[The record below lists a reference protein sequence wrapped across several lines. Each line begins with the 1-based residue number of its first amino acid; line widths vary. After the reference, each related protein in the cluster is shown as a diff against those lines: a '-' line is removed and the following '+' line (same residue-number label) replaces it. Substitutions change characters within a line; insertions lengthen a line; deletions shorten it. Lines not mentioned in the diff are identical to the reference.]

1 MWTKLAG
8 FILRYRTVLLI
19 TVCVIT
25 LGMLYQ
31 AKDVH
36 LSYEYASLLPE
47 KDSAFIEY
55 EKFKEHFGEDA
66 NIMFIAIKD
75 KNFFELDKFNCFM
88 DLSDS
93 LSKIEGIE
101 GVFSVANAFRLKGSR
116 LTKFFEEKPQSQY
129 ELDSISSA
137 LLQQELYKGFLF
149 NDTSHVYMT
158 ALTINKPLLDSPARE
173 QLLDSIISMY
183 DEYTASN
190 NQEVFYS
197 GLPYIRT
204 KTSLKIQGELMLF
217 VILAALI
224 CSLILYMFFRSIKIV
239 FFAMLIV
246 AFGVV
251 WVMGWM
257 GIFNYDITILN
268 ALLPPLIIVIG
279 VPNSVFF
286 LNKYHHEYVLHGN
299 KIKALQ
305 RVIRKIGNATF
316 LTNLTTASGFATF
329 IITESRILQEFG
341 LVAFLGILS
350 VFVLSLLL
358 IPIVFSYLDPPN
370 KKQVRHL
377 DNKFFQQIIKLLT
390 KTVLNYRPF
399 VYVGFFILFA
409 VGIWGVTKMESTGYM
424 VDDLPHNDP
433 ILTNLKFI
441 EREFNG
447 ALPLEILVHSDSKIN
462 VLQNRS
468 FLLKMER
475 LSDSLKKYPEISK
488 PLSILELIKFSWQ
501 AHNGGDPDYYT
512 LHNSIDFGFQ
522 NKMNRF
528 VRSQNNK
535 MQYSIVDSTNTSFRV
550 KCNVKDVGTERM
562 EFLTQELQT
571 DLDSI
576 FVNEKYSTTVTGS
589 SIVFFKG
596 TKYLIRNLFISLFL
610 AIIIIAVFMAWM
622 FRSKRMVVV
631 ALLPNILPLILT
643 AALMG
648 FFNIPIKPSTILVF
662 SIAFGISVDDTI
674 HFLAKYRQELRIT
687 NWNIGKSVVLALK
700 ETGTSMIY
708 TSIILFF
715 GFGIFIASQFGGT
728 EALGSLVAITLLIA
742 MLSNLIVL
750 PSLLLT
756 LEKQISNQSFKEPLL
771 HIYNEEDDI
780 EIDDLKIISQNEDD
794 DDDETTM
801 QNNSHENDK

>member
-8 FILRYRTVLLI
+8 IILRYRTVLLI
-19 TVCVIT
+19 TLCVIT
-25 LGMLYQ
+25 LGMGYQ
-31 AKDVH
+31 ARDVH

-47 KDSAFIEY
+47 KDSAFVEY
-55 EKFKEHFGEDA
+55 ERFKEHFGQDA
-66 NIMFIAIKD
+66 NIMFIAIQD
-75 KNFFELDKFNCFM
+75 DDFFELKKFSEYR
-88 DLSDS
+88 DLCDS
-93 LSKIEGIE
+93 VSHISGVE
-101 GVFSVANAFRLKGSR
+101 GVLSVANAFQLKGSR
-116 LTKFFEEKPQSQY
+116 LVPYFEKAPASQH
-129 ELDSISSA
+129 ELDSISHH
-137 LLQQELYKGFLF
+137 LLNQELYKDFLF
-149 NDTSHVYMT
+149 TDSSHVYLT
-158 ALTINKPLLDSPARE
+158 ALTINQSILDSPARE
-173 QLLDSIISMY
+173 QLIDSIILMF
-183 DEYTASN
+183 DEYTDAH
-190 NQEVFYS
+190 NQNVVYT
-197 GLPYIRT
+197 GLPFIRT
-204 KTSLKIQGELMLF
+204 KTSLKIQEELSLF
-217 VILAALI
+217 VILAVLI
-224 CSLILYMFFRSIKIV
+224 CSIILYMFFRSLKIV

-246 AFGVV
+246 TFGVV

-329 IITESRILQEFG
+329 IITESTILQEFG
-341 LVAFLGILS
+341 LIAFLGILS
-350 VFVLSLLL
+350 VFVLSLFL
-358 IPIVFSYLDPPN
+358 IPIIFSYLDPPN

-377 DNKFFQQIIKLLT
+377 ESKFFQKVIKILT
-390 KTVLNYRPF
+390 KTVLNHRKYVYIGF
-399 VYVGFFILFA
+399 VFLLI
-409 VGIWGVTKMESTGYM
+409 VGIWGVTKMDTTGYM
-424 VDDLPHNDP
+424 VDDLPQDDP
-433 ILTNLKFI
+433 ILTNLQYV
-441 EREFNG
+441 EEEFNG
-447 ALPLEILVHSDSKIN
+447 ALPLEILIHSDTKIN
-462 VLQNRS
+462 VLRNRS
-468 FLLKMER
+468 FLLKMQE
-475 LSDSLKKYPEISK
+475 LSDSLATYPEISQ
-488 PLSILELIKFSWQ
+488 PLSILELIKFAWQ
-501 AHNGGDPDYYT
+501 AHNAGNPEYYAI
-512 LHNSIDFGFQ
+512 HNSIDFGFQ
-522 NKMNRF
+522 NKMNSF
-528 VRSQNNK
+528 VRSQDNK
-535 MQYSIVDSTNTSFRV
+535 LQYSIADSAQKSFRV
-550 KCNVKDVGTERM
+550 KCNVKDVGTKRM
-562 EFLTQELQT
+562 EALTHDLQA

-576 FVNEKYSTTVTGS
+576 FTAEKYSTTITGS

-610 AIIIIAVFMAWM
+610 AIIIISLFMAWM

-648 FFNIPIKPSTILVF
+648 FFGIPIKPSTILVF

-674 HFLAKYRQELRIT
+674 HFLAKYRQELKIT

-742 MLSNLIVL
+742 MSSNLIVL

-771 HIYNEEDDI
+771 HIYNEEEDI
-780 EIDDLKIISQNEDD
+780 EIDDLKISSQDD
-794 DDDETTM
+794 D
-801 QNNSHENDK
+801 K